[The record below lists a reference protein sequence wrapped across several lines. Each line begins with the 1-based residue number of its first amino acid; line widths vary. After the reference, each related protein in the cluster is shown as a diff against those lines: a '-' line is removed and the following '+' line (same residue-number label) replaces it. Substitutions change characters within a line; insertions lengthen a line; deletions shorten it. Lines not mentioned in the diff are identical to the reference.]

1 MDSEMQTV
9 YYFIPNSSFSI
20 ESRIYRKNEKYP
32 IYKHDDYFI
41 LMAENGEF
49 NLTEKALNET
59 IADWSAN
66 IGRFEALGDG
76 NAYEAGLVEED
87 K

>member
-1 MDSEMQTV
+1 MNNEMRIV
-9 YYFIPNSSFSI
+9 YYFIPNTSFSI
-20 ESRIYRKNEKYP
+20 ELRIYRKNEKYP
-32 IYKHDDYFI
+32 IYKNEDYFI

-66 IGRFEALGDG
+66 IGRFEALGDD
-76 NAYEAGLVEED
+76 NDE

>member
-1 MDSEMQTV
+1 MNNEMQIA

-20 ESRIYRKNEKYP
+20 ELRIYRKNEKYP
-32 IYKHDDYFI
+32 IYKNEDYFI

-59 IADWSAN
+59 IADWSAH

-76 NAYEAGLVEED
+76 ND
-87 K
+87 D